1 MAMLIFNPDSP
12 IRRLSGR
19 YGDLI
24 FVFRNGKQY
33 MYGALKPDLPLHPTP
48 EQQRSYRRQTIV
60 NRCVNDLQSQLE
72 LSQQAIDARKTIT
85 DRVKYLY
92 DKFNP
97 DIESKIKLHRKII
110 TEYSRKH
117 PLTEFGVPVQPFP
130 GL

>member
-1 MAMLIFNPDSP
+1 MAILTFNPDSL
-12 IRRLSGR
+12 IQRLSGR

-33 MYGALKPDLPLHPTP
+33 MHGAHKPELPLHPTP
-48 EQQRSYRRQTIV
+48 EQQRSYRRQIIIEQ
-60 NRCVNDLQSQLE
+60 CVNNLQTQLE
-72 LSQQAIDARKTIT
+72 LSQQAINAREIIAS
-85 DRVKYLY
+85 RVKYLY

-97 DIESKIKLHRKII
+97 DIESIIKLTRKII

>member
-33 MYGALKPDLPLHPTP
+33 MHGALKPDLPLHPTP
-48 EQQRSYRRQTIV
+48 EQKRTYRRQTIV
-60 NRCVNDLQSQLE
+60 NQCVNNLQSQLE

-97 DIESKIKLHRKII
+97 DIESTLKLTRKII

-117 PLTEFGVPVQPFP
+117 PLTEFGVPVEPFP

>member
-1 MAMLIFNPDSP
+1 MAILTFNPDSP
-12 IRRLSGR
+12 VQRLSGR

-24 FVFRNGKQY
+24 FVYRNGKQY
-33 MYGALKPDLPLHPTP
+33 MYSAHKPELPLHPTP

-60 NRCVNDLQSQLE
+60 NQCVNNLQTRLE
-72 LSQQAIDARKTIT
+72 LSQQAINARKTIT

-97 DIESKIKLHRKII
+97 DIEATVKLQRKII
-110 TEYSRKH
+110 TEYNRKH
-117 PLTEFGVPVQPFP
+117 PLTEFGVPVQPSP